1 MKVPRDQM
9 EPQPIIIGKRQIVV
23 EPHILAYL
31 GHYMRTF
38 EESIKRKIMSQCT
51 LAQSQSSQSNIA
63 SAHGRS

>member
-1 MKVPRDQM
+1 M
-9 EPQPIIIGKRQIVV
+9 EIPLTQSATCKGKRTITV

-38 EESIKRKIMSQCT
+38 EESVKRKAMTQCT
-51 LAQSQSSQSNIA
+51 SAPSQSSQSNTA

>member
-1 MKVPRDQM
+1 M
-9 EPQPIIIGKRQIVV
+9 EPHITQAETQRQRTIVL

-38 EESIKRKIMSQCT
+38 EESVKRKLMSQCT
-51 LAQSQSSQSNIA
+51 SAPSQSSQSNTA